1 MRIILIAILILFSN
15 YFNAQCGITSSVTLP
30 SSSCACDGSV
40 TFYLNPSCTNFPY
53 KLNVNGGTCITSG
66 TFTVNSSS
74 FVLPA
79 LCQITCNVNAI
90 LTTSLNNPIGFTNFS
105 VPGGGTNPVSLTTT
119 VAPASCS
126 VCCDGAITSFNFG
139 GTPPFSYTLSSS
151 TNSNIATLINLCPN
165 SYTLCLRDNNGCS
178 ACKTF
183 TIGFPASLKELMD
196 TQPVIQIKNRMLSIS
211 NSDSEVYLEIYEID
225 GKLIYRNSEKQ
236 PIQVFLSP
244 ELFKSGI
251 YIVNIHGKKQTYRQK
266 FLIE

>member
-105 VPGGGTNPVSLTTT
+105 VPGGGTNPVISSVS
-119 VAPASCS
+119 VAPATCS
-126 VCCDGAITSFNFG
+126 ACCDGTVTAPVSG
-139 GTPPFSYTLSSS
+139 GTPPYSYTLSSI
-151 TNSNIATLINLCPN
+151 TNSFVPGFANLCPN
-165 SYTLCLRDNNGCS
+165 SYTLCYRDNNGCP
-178 ACKTF
+178 ACTTF
-183 TIGFPASLKELMD
+183 SVGFPSSVNELLDKE
-196 TQPVIQIKNRMLSIS
+196 PIIKINNRMLSIS
-211 NSDSEVYLEIYEID
+211 NSDSEVYLEIYEIN

-236 PIQVFLSP
+236 PIQVFLGP

-251 YIVNIHGKKQTYRQK
+251 YIVNIQGKKQAYRQK